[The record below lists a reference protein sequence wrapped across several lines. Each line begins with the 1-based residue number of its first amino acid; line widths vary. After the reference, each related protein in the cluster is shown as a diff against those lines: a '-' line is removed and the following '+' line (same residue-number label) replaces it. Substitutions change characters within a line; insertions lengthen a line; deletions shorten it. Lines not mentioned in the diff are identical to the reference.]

1 MKNLFFI
8 AITLFAVGTFTAC
21 NDEQEDDNL
30 LTCDQQTIINA
41 TEYQTATSEPVSIDS
56 LEITGNCLSV
66 TLSSGGC
73 DGNSW
78 QVRLVDSGSIAESLP
93 PQRSLKLLL
102 ENQEVCLAY
111 ITKTISFDIQELEAE
126 GEVSM
131 LLNIADS
138 NGENSQI
145 LYEYE

>member
-8 AITLFAVGTFTAC
+8 AITLFAVGTFMAC

>member
-8 AITLFAVGTFTAC
+8 AITLFAVGTFMAC

-41 TEYQTATSEPVSIDS
+41 TEYATATTDAVSIQS
-56 LEITGNCLSV
+56 LEIVENCLSI

-131 LLNIADS
+131 LLNLSLIH
-138 NGENSQI
+138 I
-145 LYEYE
+145 